1 MDQITMTGDD
11 WTSDRD
17 RKAQARAVAERKKAA
32 QVLEAQ
38 LDKSVDAMQKFINA
52 CYQCG
57 DEKVLYADDGRQLL
71 REQMQE
77 YATYLSS
84 VTWTR

>member
-1 MDQITMTGDD
+1 MSQLTMTGDD

-32 QVLEAQ
+32 QALEAQ
-38 LDKSVDAMQKFINA
+38 LDKSVAAMQKFINA
-52 CYQCG
+52 CHACG
-57 DEKVLYADDGRQLL
+57 DQKVQNADDGRQRL

-77 YATYLSS
+77 YAHWMAIAYGS
-84 VTWTR
+84 